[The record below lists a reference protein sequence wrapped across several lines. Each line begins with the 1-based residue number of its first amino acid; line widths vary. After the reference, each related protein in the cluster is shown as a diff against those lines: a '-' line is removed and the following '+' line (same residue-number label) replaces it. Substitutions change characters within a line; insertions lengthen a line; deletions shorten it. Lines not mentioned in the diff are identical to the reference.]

1 MILFCDTSA
10 LIKLLI
16 REPGSDQM
24 AENSLHAEAIAVCR
38 ITWAEAMAGMARRQ
52 RDDPISGDDIEQAR
66 QRLIDRWDH
75 FTIVEVSQ
83 RLVETAG
90 RFADV
95 FSLRGYDSVQLAAGY
110 ELQRNGDK
118 PVLFACYDRR
128 LNQAAQLLQLEVLS

>member
-16 REPGSDQM
+16 SEPGSDQM
-24 AENSLHAEAIAVCR
+24 AESSLHAEAIAVCR
-38 ITWAEAMAGMARRQ
+38 ITWAEAMEGMARRQ

-75 FTIVEVSQ
+75 FAIVEVSQ
-83 RLVETAG
+83 PLVETAG
-90 RFADV
+90 RFADA

-118 PVLFACYDRR
+118 SVLFACYDRR